1 VTGHDAE
8 FRRWALVIGAGF
20 LATTLPQAELLDLP
34 FRRLLESE
42 LKVSQQDMALFF
54 LVAVSPWNFK
64 PLFGLLCDAV
74 PLFGTRRR
82 SYVIIAAGIAGVLW
96 LAMGFVPH
104 SFAALA
110 ALLFAI
116 NLMLVLASAA
126 LGGLLAEL
134 AQRSPSYARLVSV
147 RAFVE
152 SVCLAISGTLSGWL
166 AGLPFGIAT
175 LAGAVISLSVAPIAW
190 LWLREEPVRYSA
202 VAFRAA
208 VADLRAFAASR
219 IVWAAVALVFVASL
233 SQTFTTPL
241 FFLQRNALGFPVETI
256 GYLNSVTGLA
266 SIAAPLLYVML
277 QGRVAPRKLL
287 ALSLAGAAFGVA
299 GFCFYGSV
307 PQAVAIHAAY
317 GFLNTMLS
325 VAVLDLA
332 ARMAPQAAAATG
344 FSVMVAAWNV
354 GGSAGDNIAAAL
366 IERWGFGF
374 NAVMLMFAG
383 VALAAALVTWRL
395 RADETA

>member
-1 VTGHDAE
+1 
-8 FRRWALVIGAGF
+8 
-20 LATTLPQAELLDLP
+20 
-34 FRRLLESE
+34 
-42 LKVSQQDMALFF
+42 MALFF
-54 LVAVSPWNFK
+54 LIAVSPWNFK
-64 PLFGLLCDAV
+64 PIAGLLCDAV

-82 SYVIIAAGIAGVLW
+82 SYVILSAALAGLGW
-96 LAMGFVPH
+96 LGLSLVPH
-104 SFAALA
+104 SFAAMA

-152 SVCLAISGTLSGWL
+152 SICLAISGTLSGWL

-175 LAGAVISLSVAPIAW
+175 IAGGLISLTVAPIAW
-190 LWLREEPVRYSA
+190 VWLREERKAIYSRD
-202 VAFRAA
+202 AFRAA
-208 VADLRAFAASR
+208 AAGLRSFVTSGV
-219 IVWAAVALVFVASL
+219 VWGAVAVVFISSA

-241 FFLQRNALGFPVETI
+241 FFLQSKTLGFAVETI

-266 SIAAPLLYVML
+266 SIAAPLLYIML
-277 QGRVAPRKLL
+277 QGRLPPRTLL
-287 ALSLAGAAFGVA
+287 ALTIVGASVGVTA
-299 GFCFYGSV
+299 FCFYGSV
-307 PQAVAIHAAY
+307 PQAIAVHAVY

-332 ARMAPQAAAATG
+332 ARMAPPAAAATG

-354 GGSAGDNIAAAL
+354 GGSVGDNIAAAL
-366 IERWGFGF
+366 IERFGF
-374 NAVMLMFAG
+374 RFESMVLIFAG
-383 VALAAALVTWRL
+383 IGLLALALTLLLPKEEKAS
-395 RADETA
+395 